1 MSILNPIVSKFSLTA
16 GVPQEVYFCPGGK
29 SHSILDVTFYKD
41 NSGGDALIAIALATE
56 ANPANLTSVDYFID
70 DIQLIGIVNSAE
82 LNKVVVGSGERLFIQ
97 VLSGPDVVA
106 RITGVEETN
115 PKVLKAGRLAAMS
128 IPGTSQ
134 TQVYSNALGNTSYIS
149 ASITIFNNSMTLPA
163 QIQGWIGSNAVP
175 TATDKILNVSIP
187 ANDTTVIE
195 NLLLAPNEK
204 IFIQSDQVNSEVFI
218 NGTVVASA

>member
-1 MSILNPIVSKFSLTA
+1 MSILNPVVSKFSLTA
-16 GVPQEVYFCPGGK
+16 GVPQEVYYCPAGK
-29 SHSILDVTFYKD
+29 THAIVDVTFYKD
-41 NSGGDALIAIALATE
+41 NSATDALIAIALATE
-56 ANPANLTSVDYFID
+56 PNPANLTTVDYFID

-82 LNKVVVGSGERLFIQ
+82 LNKVIVGVGERLYIQ

-106 RITGVEETN
+106 RITGVEENN

-134 TQVYSNALGNTSYIS
+134 TQVYSNALANTAYIS
-149 ASITIFNNSMTLPA
+149 ASITIFNNSQTLPA
-163 QIQGWIGSNAVP
+163 AVQGWIGTNAVP
-175 TATDKILNVSIP
+175 VATDKILNVSIP

-204 IFIQSDQVNSEVFI
+204 IFIQSDQVNSEIFV
-218 NGTVVASA
+218 NGLCASTI